1 MKKERKGLTTKIIV
15 AATAA
20 LVAYDLYAAATPQ
33 QGDTISEVIAGA
45 ARRRPIIAF
54 GMGVLMGHFFWQMGE
69 ETAKA
74 ETARQG

>member
-1 MKKERKGLTTKIIV
+1 MKEQRTSMTTKIIV

-33 QGDTISEVIAGA
+33 EGDTISEVIAGA

-54 GMGVLMGHFFWQMGE
+54 GVGVLMGHFFWRMGE
-69 ETAKA
+69 EVKNHAGA
-74 ETARQG
+74 H